1 MQIQEIV
8 ELFLPKGTDDLANV
22 IGPQGNLIDKL
33 DNFNAKFML
42 PDGENPLKVT
52 KKWRWAPGTYDRVKK
67 AYTRKVMQWHRRPRH
82 MHSIFDRKR
91 SWFENDMNRELNDI
105 ERYLID
111 ARNDN
116 AVWLDENTDTGILEQ
131 VTAEFAFKMEGLYE
145 VAETEYDS
153 IEDHIAQERE
163 LWPHRNYGSSQ
174 NDGLSLADGKYIFT
188 IKMPEKTI

>member
-8 ELFLPKGTDDLANV
+8 DLFLPKGTDDLANV

-82 MHSIFDRKR
+82 MHSLFNKR
-91 SWFENDMNRELNDI
+91 R
-105 ERYLID
+105 
-111 ARNDN
+111 
-116 AVWLDENTDTGILEQ
+116 VQ
-131 VTAEFAFKMEGLYE
+131 
-145 VAETEYDS
+145 
-153 IEDHIAQERE
+153 
-163 LWPHRNYGSSQ
+163 
-174 NDGLSLADGKYIFT
+174 
-188 IKMPEKTI
+188 